1 MNRLNRRGL
10 NIDPWGTPCWI
21 VFQSEWEWPT
31 LTRCNLP
38 HIWAN
43 KTCCT
48 FNKATSFQLGYKY
61 RLWEIESKALDN
73 LVQTIFPDLWSKS
86 YEFWLFHPTV
96 CPCLIHWSNNFGIVS
111 SAAIWTA
118 LYDAWRVFSLKGC
131 RNGAV
136 VRALASHQ
144 CGPGSIPRSSVIC
157 GLSLLVL
164 YSALRGFL
172 RELRFPLISKTSIW
186 LHLCSSARTTRHL
199 NKVPFLFLPI
209 SESAAIHLEACAS
222 SASSEGPGRY
232 LTSSPWGEAEW
243 AIDPWPLRAK
253 GVIALVS
260 PN

>member
-48 FNKATSFQLGYKY
+48 FNKAMSFQLGYKY

-73 LVQTIFPDLWSKS
+73 LVQTIFPDLWPKS

-96 CPCLIHWSNNFGIVS
+96 CPCLIHWSNNFGSVS

-118 LYDAWRVFSLKGC
+118 MYDAWRVCSLKGC
-131 RNGAV
+131 RDGAV

-144 CGPGSIPRSSVIC
+144 CGPGSIPRSGVKC

-164 YSALRGFL
+164 YSAPRGFL
-172 RELRFPLISKTSIW
+172 RILRFPLFSKTSIW
-186 LHLCSSARTTRHL
+186 LDLCSSARTARHL

-209 SESAAIHLEACAS
+209 SESAAFHLEACAF
-222 SASSEGPGRY
+222 SASSEGPGLY
-232 LTSSPWGEAEW
+232 FKIAAKLLVQWNPDTTISP
-243 AIDPWPLRAK
+243 
-253 GVIALVS
+253 V
-260 PN
+260 